1 MVTLGCEGCLHIH
14 DALRVDDVV
23 DFGVAE
29 RACAAGLDEGVALYD
44 KGTKIAKE
52 CLKELNEVKGKIT
65 IIKKE
70 IDSYK
75 EEDFD

>member
-1 MVTLGCEGCLHIH
+1 MSLEEKLKEIDEICIKLENADL
-14 DALRVDDVV
+14 
-23 DFGVAE
+23 
-29 RACAAGLDEGVALYD
+29 GLDEGVALYE

-52 CLKELNEVKGKIT
+52 CLKELNEVKGKVNV
-65 IIKKE
+65 IKKE